1 MNEKPVTQSV
11 KPFKELKEK
20 DVTSLQYF
28 KELLES
34 EETIQDLYHN
44 GVDLEN
50 FDMSLS
56 VFPILAVKD
65 KVILQFH
72 GWVVF
77 LNKDGTWS
85 WKPIKEE

>member
-34 EETIQDLYHN
+34 EETIIC
-44 GVDLEN
+44 
-50 FDMSLS
+50 
-56 VFPILAVKD
+56 P
-65 KVILQFH
+65 
-72 GWVVF
+72 
-77 LNKDGTWS
+77 
-85 WKPIKEE
+85 